1 MYLEQLSVFVENR
14 VSRINDVLLT
24 LKKNNIN
31 VLSLSLADTSEYG
44 LLRLIVDQP
53 ETGRSVL
60 KEEGFSAMLTKVL
73 GVKIPNAVGTLQ
85 AILAMLG
92 EAGRNVEYMYVLS
105 NRREFSAIVIKTDEP
120 EKAAELLVKN
130 GVELVKAEEVE
141 CIGA

>member
-53 ETGRSVL
+53 EIGRSVL

>member
-53 ETGRSVL
+53 ENGRSVL

-85 AILAMLG
+85 EILAMLG

-141 CIGA
+141 GIGA

>member
-85 AILAMLG
+85 EILAMLG

>member
-53 ETGRSVL
+53 ENGRSVL

-85 AILAMLG
+85 EILAMLG